1 MGRAQTIAMV
11 ATPLV
16 AMATLAVGLR
26 IGAGNAVHAALVYG
40 APPARGSTVRAWQVV
55 SVLEDRGV
63 RESVPLKALTVRAT
77 APATGDAPARARE
90 AEWNGDTN
98 VDGVAE
104 IRLDMPWLR
113 DGEPVT
119 LVVTSAAD
127 PAPLARGSVA
137 WATEAWASNPPAAF
151 VRPSKRDG
159 DVALDLAIQG
169 GALTPGFPT
178 STWIRA
184 TDAASGAPLPGVT
197 IDVEPEPGLTVTSP
211 TTTTCAE
218 GWAEISAQPIIHVVG
233 LSLHAHAAG
242 GKSGDWYGSPPVAPG
257 ASYVALPPT
266 LDGREAHAFDVIAPT
281 AREVA
286 YVEVDDAEGRAVA
299 AALAL
304 ETQPGG
310 LPHARFEVPP
320 LAGGLHWL
328 VTSGEPRGADSL
340 RGAALARPF
349 WVEPGVGARAEPA
362 PRGACALGAHL
373 ATHPA
378 AAFHRWLALDGF
390 KGREDANAKSHRIGL
405 GLAMGSLVVAAVLEL
420 LLILSGT
427 QRTRDDLQRAARD
440 LDDRG
445 AGASMT
451 TRTSTGSIA
460 IGVLI
465 ALLGFGLLASLLMWR
480 AG

>member
-1 MGRAQTIAMV
+1 MARGHTIAMV
-11 ATPLV
+11 VTPLV
-16 AMATLAVGLR
+16 AMATLALGLR

-40 APPARGSTVRAWQVV
+40 APPARGSTARAWQVV
-55 SVLEDRGV
+55 SVLEDRAV
-63 RESVPLKALTVRAT
+63 RESVPLKGLTVRAT
-77 APATGDAPARARE
+77 APARGGAPARE
-90 AEWNGDTN
+90 AVWSGDTN

-104 IRLDMPWLR
+104 IRLDMPWLK
-113 DGEPVT
+113 DGEP
-119 LVVTSAAD
+119 LDVVVSSAAD
-127 PAPLARGSVA
+127 PAPLARGKVA
-137 WATEAWASNPPAAF
+137 WSTEPWASNPPAPF

-197 IDVEPEPGLTVTSP
+197 IDVEPEPGLTVPVP

-299 AALAL
+299 AALTL
-304 ETQPGG
+304 EAKPGEQ
-310 LPHARFEVPP
+310 PHARFEVPP

-349 WVEPGVGARAEPA
+349 WVEPGAGEARADPA
-362 PRGACALGAHL
+362 PRGPCALGAHL

-405 GLAMGSLVVAAVLEL
+405 ALSLGSLAVAAVLEL
-420 LLILSGT
+420 LLILTGT

>member
-1 MGRAQTIAMV
+1 MARAHTIAMV
-11 ATPLV
+11 VTPLV

-40 APPARGSTVRAWQVV
+40 APPARGSTMRAWQVV
-55 SVLEDRGV
+55 SVLEDRAV

-77 APATGDAPARARE
+77 AQATADAPARE
-90 AEWNGDTN
+90 AVWNGDTN

-104 IRLDMPWLR
+104 IQLDMPWLR
-113 DGEPVT
+113 DGEPLA

-127 PAPLARGSVA
+127 PAPLARGRVA
-137 WATEAWASNPPAAF
+137 WSTEVWASNPPAPF

-184 TDAASGAPLPGVT
+184 TDAASGVPLPGVT
-197 IDVEPEPGLTVTSP
+197 IDVEPEPGLTVPSKA
-211 TTTTCAE
+211 TTTCAE
-218 GWAEISAQPIIHVVG
+218 GWAEITAQPIIHVVG

-257 ASYVALPPT
+257 ASYVALPPE
-266 LDGREAHAFDVIAPT
+266 LDGREARALDVIAPT

-299 AALAL
+299 AALTL
-304 ETQPGG
+304 EAEPGG

-349 WVEPGVGARAEPA
+349 WVEPGAGGASADPA
-362 PRGACALGAHL
+362 PRSPCALGAHL

-390 KGREDANAKSHRIGL
+390 KGREDANARSHRIGL
-405 GLAMGSLVVAAVLEL
+405 GLAMGSLAVAAVLEL
-420 LLILSGT
+420 LLILAGT

-440 LDDRG
+440 LDDRD